1 MGIINHKYNDPYQ
14 LKEGRFCFLETYN
27 DYSVAEA
34 LVKSI
39 ESWAQSLGMS
49 SLVGPLGFSDKD
61 PQGFLIEGFNEPV
74 SLSTN
79 CNLPYLVEFI
89 EKAGYIKKVDLVVY
103 KLDITTGI
111 PEFFK
116 KIHER
121 VSNNHN
127 HLRIVHF
134 HSRKEMKKYVRP
146 VFELVNATFNDIY
159 AFAPLSEKEMSEFA
173 NRFLILMDPRFL
185 KVVENE
191 KNEVVAFILGMSDIS
206 KGLQLCRGRLIPLG
220 ILLVLLSQRL
230 TKQLN
235 LLLGAIKPEYR
246 NMGVDSMLGVS
257 LIEAA
262 QKAGMKVIDS
272 HLELETN
279 TRIRAEM
286 ERLGG
291 IAYKRFRIFQKV
303 L

>member
-1 MGIINHKYNDPYQ
+1 MEINIKKVKTGKDLRTFIQLPAKIHKRHRNWVPPVYMDDRIFFNASKNISFSYCDTILLLAKHGRKTIGRIMGIINHKYNDPYQ

-159 AFAPLSEKEMSEFA
+159 AFAP
-173 NRFLILMDPRFL
+173 
-185 KVVENE
+185 
-191 KNEVVAFILGMSDIS
+191 
-206 KGLQLCRGRLIPLG
+206 
-220 ILLVLLSQRL
+220 
-230 TKQLN
+230 
-235 LLLGAIKPEYR
+235 
-246 NMGVDSMLGVS
+246 
-257 LIEAA
+257 
-262 QKAGMKVIDS
+262 
-272 HLELETN
+272 
-279 TRIRAEM
+279 
-286 ERLGG
+286 
-291 IAYKRFRIFQKV
+291 
-303 L
+303 